1 MPILNYTTGISTS
14 KSAGEIQATLIK
26 AKAQAVMTEYDAQG
40 EATHIAFRITTPQGI
55 VHYRLP
61 ANAEGVLKV
70 LKRDKKVKRGH
81 QNMEQAR
88 RVAWR
93 IVKDWVEAQ
102 MAIIEAEIVSLEQV
116 FLPYAQTSSGET
128 VYERFLSGGLNMLE
142 NKAKHISTG
151 EES

>member
-1 MPILNYTTGISTS
+1 MAILNYTTKVSTS
-14 KSAGEIQATLIK
+14 KTAGEVQAILIK
-26 AKAQAVMTEYDAQG
+26 AKAQAVMTEYDDQG

-61 ANAEGVLKV
+61 ANAEGVMRV
-70 LKRDKKVKRGH
+70 LKRNKKVPRNS

-93 IVKDWVEAQ
+93 IVKDWIAAQ

-116 FLPYAQTSSGET
+116 FLPYAQTSNGET

-142 NKAKHISTG
+142 SK
-151 EES
+151 